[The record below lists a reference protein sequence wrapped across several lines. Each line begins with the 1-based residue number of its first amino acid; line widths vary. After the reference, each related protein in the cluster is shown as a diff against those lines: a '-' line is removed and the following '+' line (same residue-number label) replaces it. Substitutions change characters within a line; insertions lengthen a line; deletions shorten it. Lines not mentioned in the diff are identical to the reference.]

1 MANCKL
7 IIEVM
12 DKIKAI
18 DTSPL
23 KIMEVCGSHTEVIG
37 RLGLRD
43 ILYPKVNLVSG
54 PGCPVCVTD
63 ESYIDAALK
72 LLNRENILIT
82 TFGDLMKV
90 KGTTNSLMDEKPNHN
105 NIKVI
110 YSPLEALKIAKE
122 NKSLEV
128 IFLAVGF
135 ETTIPLIALSIK
147 QAKNE
152 KIKNISF
159 LLGLK
164 TMKPILE
171 HIFKDKIII

>member
-1 MANCKL
+1 MDNCNL
-7 IIEVM
+7 IIEIM
-12 DKIKAI
+12 EKIKAI

-82 TFGDLMKV
+82 TL
-90 KGTTNSLMDEKPNHN
+90 
-105 NIKVI
+105 VI
-110 YSPLEALKIAKE
+110 
-122 NKSLEV
+122 
-128 IFLAVGF
+128 
-135 ETTIPLIALSIK
+135 
-147 QAKNE
+147 
-152 KIKNISF
+152 
-159 LLGLK
+159 
-164 TMKPILE
+164 
-171 HIFKDKIII
+171 